1 MGSERW
7 GAAMARPRKL
17 PKVDVWL
24 KMREAAELMGVST
37 RVARERLKQMNHA
50 MGGGLLRKTADRPNS
65 HFLVSA
71 NALLHELR
79 TERDTEPDRLT
90 ELEEFLQKTHWLT
103 KINRK
108 AINKL
113 RRDLDRVEKWI
124 KSVTGHDQV
133 RPPSR
138 DH

>member
-24 KMREAAELMGVST
+24 KMREAAELMGVSL
-37 RVARERLKQMNHA
+37 RVARKRLKERDA
-50 MGGGLLRKTADRPNS
+50 ALGGSLLRRTTDTPNG

-71 NALLHELR
+71 SALLKEFRVEDNADALA
-79 TERDTEPDRLT
+79 EM
-90 ELEEFLQKTHWLT
+90 EEFLQKTYWLT

-108 AINKL
+108 AIKRL
-113 RRDLDRVEKWI
+113 RQDLDRVEKWI
-124 KSVTGHDQV
+124 KKVTISAHQ

-138 DH
+138 DHL